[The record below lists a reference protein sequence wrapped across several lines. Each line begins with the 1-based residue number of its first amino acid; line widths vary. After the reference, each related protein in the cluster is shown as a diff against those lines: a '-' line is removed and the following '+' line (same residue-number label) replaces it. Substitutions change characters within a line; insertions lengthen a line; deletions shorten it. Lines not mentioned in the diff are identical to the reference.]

1 MPLGSIQLPIMFGE
15 PTNFHKEVLAF
26 EVLAFLGTYYALL
39 GWSCYAKFMVVL
51 HYVCLKLKMP
61 DPMES

>member
-1 MPLGSIQLPIMFGE
+1 MFGE

-51 HYVCLKLKMP
+51 HYVFLKLKMP